1 MKNQSRSNLA
11 YYSIWS
17 QQSCP
22 QRQQR
27 EKTSLK
33 TNLYNFIKKQKEV
46 LETTAVSFAI
56 GGLLLG
62 GIYFFLLQLASFGW

>member
-17 QQSCP
+17 QQSYSLK
-22 QRQQR
+22 QQR

-33 TNLYNFIKKQKEV
+33 ANLYNFVKRQREV
-46 LETTAVSFAI
+46 LETTAASFAI

-62 GIYFFLLQLASFGW
+62 GIYFFLHQLASFGW